1 MRLFATLVC
10 VSLLS
15 ACGGG
20 GGPGGPNV
28 RQNPISA
35 PNPALPDVNFATP
48 RLAGEFEFFAS
59 GSDTLPVSDIFV
71 EDLNNDSKEEVI
83 IAGRMS
89 QSATQLREAADQ
101 DAKNAAWENSNI
113 TLYEFNND
121 DQLVNRTSS
130 WFTGADNV
138 IIGTEPSLKFGDF
151 DGDGNKDM
159 AVGHSTDM
167 EHFGPLTIF
176 KNTGASSFNR
186 EDHDIGDKW
195 MHDIGVGDVNQDGID
210 DVVVG
215 GYSNMVVMLG
225 GGAGFTQLDTTH
237 SGNSGLA
244 IGDFL
249 GNGTTTFVF
258 VDSTGDGDEDDDTTL
273 MSFSQTGANTGEF
286 TRLARLPSSR
296 FELAIYDDLFDPA
309 QTERGHDI
317 RAVPFDFN
325 NDGLLDV
332 VVISNS
338 TSPLDNKNRTEI
350 QFLQNNG
357 GASFTDVTDDVRV
370 DWDVF
375 TNGDYNPQVLDVND
389 DGLTDL
395 LFSAQD
401 FNGSESTR
409 VLLQTKE
416 GKFVQSFTDVFEDF
430 STAAQALETNK
441 NNVLNTIRFLTGPN
455 GDKYLVTTVTLNDGK
470 VALYTSKLGD
480 AGGTTAQA
488 SIDFIQQTW
497 PYVTDEVAAQILAGT
512 AFTDFEGFDPDIH
525 GVGIID
531 LERALLPVGELRM
544 PLDGRA
550 GTVAITGSLTGVN
563 FGELDRVQAVDS
575 LGRGFEI
582 GIGNM
587 HNPVQQDTWYDV
599 NFTDESYTRM
609 DYNFDYVYN
618 DGMLNYSPTDES
630 GNYTLGLQHIKL
642 AKDWYLQGQ
651 YTVLN
656 GRNPWFHMDGMWGT
670 INSSDTFETVITH
683 LHKDFTV
690 NLGTMYTNTSFTPGL
705 VTDVNSLTSMWS
717 EVSWKKNGFR
727 AAIGTMP
734 YLVDGGIT
742 LRVPTSIDFT
752 GTVKYTEFDYKIR
765 NTFAEYV
772 SLGYK
777 KQLDFNSSFSIDAYS
792 NGYGF
797 NKTQFN
803 YTRNF

>member
-1 MRLFATLVC
+1 M
-10 VSLLS
+10 
-15 ACGGG
+15 
-20 GGPGGPNV
+20 
-28 RQNPISA
+28 
-35 PNPALPDVNFATP
+35 
-48 RLAGEFEFFAS
+48 
-59 GSDTLPVSDIFV
+59 
-71 EDLNNDSKEEVI
+71 
-83 IAGRMS
+83 
-89 QSATQLREAADQ
+89 
-101 DAKNAAWENSNI
+101 
-113 TLYEFNND
+113 
-121 DQLVNRTSS
+121 
-130 WFTGADNV
+130 
-138 IIGTEPSLKFGDF
+138 
-151 DGDGNKDM
+151 
-159 AVGHSTDM
+159 
-167 EHFGPLTIF
+167 
-176 KNTGASSFNR
+176 
-186 EDHDIGDKW
+186 
-195 MHDIGVGDVNQDGID
+195 
-210 DVVVG
+210 
-215 GYSNMVVMLG
+215 
-225 GGAGFTQLDTTH
+225 
-237 SGNSGLA
+237 
-244 IGDFL
+244 
-249 GNGTTTFVF
+249 
-258 VDSTGDGDEDDDTTL
+258 
-273 MSFSQTGANTGEF
+273 
-286 TRLARLPSSR
+286 
-296 FELAIYDDLFDPA
+296 
-309 QTERGHDI
+309 
-317 RAVPFDFN
+317 
-325 NDGLLDV
+325 
-332 VVISNS
+332 
-338 TSPLDNKNRTEI
+338 
-350 QFLQNNG
+350 
-357 GASFTDVTDDVRV
+357 RV
-370 DWDVF
+370 DWDLF

-430 STAAQALETNK
+430 ATAAHALETNK
-441 NNVLNTIRFLTGPN
+441 NTVLNSVRFLTGPN

-512 AFTDFEGFDPDIH
+512 AFTDFAGFDPDVH

-587 HNPVQQDTWYDV
+587 HNPVQQDTWYNV

-670 INSSDTFETVITH
+670 INSSDTFETVVTH

-717 EVSWKKNGFR
+717 EVSWKKHGFR
-727 AAIGTMP
+727 AALGTMP

-772 SLGYK
+772 SLGYN
-777 KQLDFNSSFSIDAYS
+777 KQLNFNTSYSIGAYY

-797 NKTQFN
+797 SQANLNLN
-803 YTRNF
+803 YNF

>member
-1 MRLFATLVC
+1 MRLSITVILA
-10 VSLLS
+10 SLILT

-20 GGPGGPNV
+20 GGPGGPNI

-35 PNPALPDVNFATP
+35 PNPDVDFATP
-48 RLAGEFEFFAS
+48 RLAGSYELFTS
-59 GSDTLPVSDIFV
+59 GSDTTPVQDIFV
-71 EDLNNDSKEEVI
+71 QDLNADSKEEVI
-83 IAGRMS
+83 IAGR
-89 QSATQLREAADQ
+89 QSASAFGACNGDLDCKKAAY
-101 DAKNAAWENSNI
+101 ENSQI
-113 TLYEFNND
+113 SIYGFNNSD
-121 DQLVNRTSS
+121 VLVNQTSD
-130 WFTGADNV
+130 WFTGNDNQ
-138 IIGTEPSLKFGDF
+138 IIGSEPSLKFGDF
-151 DGDGNKDM
+151 NGDNSIDM

-167 EHFGPLTIF
+167 EHFGPLIIY

-186 EDHDIGDKW
+186 EDHDIGEKW
-195 MHDIGVGDVNQDGID
+195 MHDIGVGDVNQDGFD

-249 GNGTTTFVF
+249 GDGSVTFVF

-332 VVISNS
+332 VVVSVS
-338 TSPLDNKNRTEI
+338 TGPLDNKNRTEV

-357 GASFTDVTDDVRV
+357 GASFTDVTDDIRV

-375 TNGDYNPQVLDVND
+375 TNGDYNPQLVDVND
-389 DGLTDL
+389 DGLMDIL
-395 LFSAQD
+395 LSAQD
-401 FNGSESTR
+401 FNNSESTR
-409 VLLQTKE
+409 VLVQTKE
-416 GKFVQSFTDVFEDF
+416 GKYVQSFTDVFEDF
-430 STAAQALETNK
+430 VTTVQGLETNK
-441 NNVLNTIRFLTGPN
+441 NQVLNTVRFLTGPD
-455 GDKYLVTTVTLNDGK
+455 GDKFLVTAVTLNDGTNK
-470 VALYTSKLGD
+470 LYTTKLGN

-488 SIDFIQQTW
+488 SIALIQQLW
-497 PYVTDEVAAQILAGT
+497 PYVTDEVAAEILAGT
-512 AFTDFEGFDPDIH
+512 AFTDFAGFDPNVH
-525 GVGIID
+525 GFGIID

-544 PLDGRA
+544 PLEGRN
-550 GTVAITGSLTGVN
+550 GTVPLRGSLSGVN
-563 FGELDRVQAVDS
+563 FGELGSVQAVDS

-582 GIGNM
+582 GINRM
-587 HNPVQQDTWYDV
+587 HTPVQQDTWYDT
-599 NFTDESYTRM
+599 NFTEDSYTRM
-609 DYNFDYVYN
+609 DYAVDYVVQN
-618 DGMLNYSPTDES
+618 GMFNYSPTDES
-630 GNYTLGLQHIKL
+630 GNYTMGLRYIKL
-642 AKDWYLQGQ
+642 AKDWYIQGQ

-670 INSSDTFETVITH
+670 INSSNTFETVITH
-683 LHKDFTV
+683 LHDDFTF
-690 NLGTMYTNTSFTPGL
+690 NFGTMYTNTDYEQGL
-705 VTDVNSLTSMWS
+705 VTSVTPLTSMWS
-717 EVSWKKNGFR
+717 EVSWKRNGFR

-734 YLVDGGIT
+734 YLVDGGLT
-742 LRVPTSIDFT
+742 LRLPTSIDFT
-752 GTVKYTEFDYKIR
+752 GNVKYTEFDYEIR
-765 NTFAEYV
+765 NNFAEYV

-777 KQLDFNSSFSIDAYS
+777 KQLDFNSSLSIDAYS

>member
-1 MRLFATLVC
+1 MKLFAVLVFAI
-10 VSLLS
+10 LLS

-28 RQNPISA
+28 RQNPVSA
-35 PNPALPDVNFATP
+35 PNPNVDFATP
-48 RLAGEFEFFAS
+48 TSVGTYELFTS
-59 GSDTLPVSDIFV
+59 GSDTTPVQDIFV
-71 EDLNNDSKEEVI
+71 QDLNADSKEEVI
-83 IAGRMS
+83 IAGR
-89 QSATQLREAADQ
+89 QSASAFGACNGDLACKQAAY
-101 DAKNAAWENSNI
+101 ENSQI
-113 TLYEFNND
+113 SIYGFNASD
-121 DQLVNRTSS
+121 VLVNQTSD
-130 WFTGADNV
+130 WFTGTDNQ
-138 IIGTEPSLKFGDF
+138 IIGSEPSLKFGDF
-151 DGDGNKDM
+151 NGDNSIDM

-167 EHFGPLTIF
+167 EHFGPLIIY
-176 KNTGASSFNR
+176 KNTGTSSFNR

-195 MHDIGVGDVNQDGID
+195 MHDIGVGDVNQDGFD

-225 GGAGFTQLDTTH
+225 GGVGFTQLDTTH

-249 GNGTTTFVF
+249 GNGSVTFVF

-286 TRLARLPSSR
+286 TRIARLPSSR
-296 FELAIYDDLFDPA
+296 FELAIYDDLFDPT

-332 VVISNS
+332 VVVSVS
-338 TSPLDNKNRTEI
+338 TGPLDNKNRTEI

-370 DWDVF
+370 DWDLF
-375 TNGDYNPQVLDVND
+375 TNGDYNPQLVDVND
-389 DGLTDL
+389 DGLMDIL
-395 LFSAQD
+395 LSAQD
-401 FNGSESTR
+401 FNTSESTR
-409 VLLQTKE
+409 VLLQTTE
-416 GKFVQSFTDVFEDF
+416 GKYVQSFTDVFEDF
-430 STAAQALETNK
+430 ATTVQALETNK
-441 NNVLNTIRFLTGPN
+441 NQVLNTVRFLTGPN
-455 GDKYLVTTVTLNDGK
+455 GDKFLVTAVTLNDGTNK
-470 VALYTSKLGD
+470 LYTTKLGN

-488 SIDFIQQTW
+488 SIALLQQVW
-497 PYVTDEVAAQILAGT
+497 PYVTDELAAQILAGT
-512 AFTDFEGFDPDIH
+512 AFTDFEGFDPNVH
-525 GVGIID
+525 GFGIID

-563 FGELDRVQAVDS
+563 FGDLGRVQAVDS

-582 GIGNM
+582 GIGSM
-587 HNPVQQDTWYDV
+587 HNPQQQDTWYDV

-618 DGMLNYSPTDES
+618 DGMFNYSPTDES
-630 GNYTLGLQHIKL
+630 GNYTMGLRHIKL

-690 NLGTMYTNTSFTPGL
+690 NLGTMYTNTTFTPGL

-717 EVSWKKNGFR
+717 EVSWKKHGFR

-742 LRVPTSIDFT
+742 LRLPTSIDFT
-752 GTVKYTEFDYKIR
+752 GTVKYTEFDYRIR
-765 NTFAEYV
+765 NNFAEYV

-803 YTRNF
+803 YVRNF

>member
-1 MRLFATLVC
+1 MKLFAVLVFTI
-10 VSLLS
+10 LLS

-20 GGPGGPNV
+20 GGPGGPNIRPSV
-28 RQNPISA
+28 NTP
-35 PNPALPDVNFATP
+35 LPDRDFAAP
-48 RLAGEFEFFAS
+48 SLAGKFEFFAS

-71 EDLNNDSKEEVI
+71 QDLNNDNKEEVI

-89 QSATQLREAADQ
+89 QSAAELQAAADQ

-121 DQLVNRTSS
+121 DQLANRTSS

-138 IIGTEPSLKFGDF
+138 IMGTEPSIKFGDF
-151 DGDGNKDM
+151 NGDNNLDM
-159 AVGHSTDM
+159 AIGHSTDM
-167 EHFGPLTIF
+167 EHFGPLVVF
-176 KNTGASSFNR
+176 ENTGASSFNR

-249 GNGTTTFVF
+249 GDGTTTFVF

-296 FELAIYDDLFDPA
+296 FELAIYDDIFDPA
-309 QTERGHDI
+309 QVERGHDI

-338 TSPLDNKNRTEI
+338 TSPLDNRNRTEI
-350 QFLQNNG
+350 QFLRND
-357 GASFTDVTDDVRV
+357 GATNFTDVTDDVRV
-370 DWDVF
+370 DWDIF
-375 TNGDYNPQVLDVND
+375 TNGDYNPQVIDVND

-430 STAAQALETNK
+430 ATAAQALETNK
-441 NNVLNTIRFLTGPN
+441 NTVLNTIRFLTGPD

-470 VALYTSKLGD
+470 VALYTSKLGN

-488 SIDFIQQTW
+488 SIDFIQQIW

-512 AFTDFEGFDPDIH
+512 AFTDFEGFDPNVH
-525 GVGIID
+525 GFGIID

-544 PLDGRA
+544 PLEGRN
-550 GTVAITGSLTGVN
+550 GTMPITGSLSGVN
-563 FGELDRVQAVDS
+563 FGDLGRVQAVDS

-582 GIGNM
+582 GIDSM
-587 HNPVQQDTWYDV
+587 HTPVQQSNWYDV
-599 NFTDESYTRM
+599 SFTDQSYTRM
-609 DYNFDYVYN
+609 DYAVDYVVQE
-618 DGMLNYSPTDES
+618 GMFNYSPTDES
-630 GNYTLGLQHIKL
+630 GNYTMGLRHIKL
-642 AKDWYLQGQ
+642 AKDWYVQGQ
-651 YTVLN
+651 YTVLA

-683 LHKDFTV
+683 LHDDFTF
-690 NLGTMYTNTSFTPGL
+690 NFGTMYTNTDYEQGL
-705 VTDVNSLTSMWS
+705 VTSVTPLTSMWS
-717 EVSWKKNGFR
+717 EVSWKRNGFR

-742 LRVPTSIDFT
+742 LRLPTSIDFT
-752 GTVKYTEFDYKIR
+752 GNVHYTEHNYKIR
-765 NTFAEYV
+765 NNFAEYV

-777 KQLDFNSSFSIDAYS
+777 KQLDFNTSITIDAYS

-803 YTRNF
+803 YVRTF

>member
-1 MRLFATLVC
+1 MRLFTSLVC
-10 VSLLS
+10 VVLLS

-20 GGPGGPNV
+20 GGPGGPNI

-35 PNPALPDVNFATP
+35 PNPALPDVDFATP
-48 RLAGEFEFFAS
+48 RLAGSYELFTS
-59 GSDTLPVSDIFV
+59 GSDTTPVQDIFV
-71 EDLNNDSKEEVI
+71 QDLNADSKEEVI
-83 IAGRMS
+83 IAGR
-89 QSATQLREAADQ
+89 QSASAFGACNGDLDCKKAAY
-101 DAKNAAWENSNI
+101 ENSQI
-113 TLYEFNND
+113 SIYGFNNSD
-121 DQLVNRTSS
+121 VLVNQTSD
-130 WFTGADNV
+130 WFTGNDNQ
-138 IIGTEPSLKFGDF
+138 IIGSEPSLKFGDF
-151 DGDGNKDM
+151 NGDNSIDM

-167 EHFGPLTIF
+167 EHFGPLIIY

-186 EDHDIGDKW
+186 EDHDIGEKW
-195 MHDIGVGDVNQDGID
+195 MHDIGVGDVNQDGFD

-249 GNGTTTFVF
+249 GDGSVTFVF

-332 VVISNS
+332 VVVSVS
-338 TSPLDNKNRTEI
+338 TGPLDNKNRTEI

-375 TNGDYNPQVLDVND
+375 TNGDYNPQLVDVND
-389 DGLTDL
+389 DGLVDIL
-395 LFSAQD
+395 LSAQD
-401 FNGSESTR
+401 FNNSESTR
-409 VLLQTKE
+409 VLVQTKE
-416 GKFVQSFTDVFEDF
+416 GKYVQSFTDVFDDF
-430 STAAQALETNK
+430 VTTVQGLETNK
-441 NNVLNTIRFLTGPN
+441 NQVLNTVRFLTGPD
-455 GDKYLVTTVTLNDGK
+455 GDKFLVTAVTLNDGTNK
-470 VALYTSKLGD
+470 LYTTKLGN

-488 SIDFIQQTW
+488 SIALIQQLW
-497 PYVTDEVAAQILAGT
+497 PYVTDEVAAEILAGT
-512 AFTDFEGFDPDIH
+512 AFTDFEGFDPNVH
-525 GVGIID
+525 GFGIID

-544 PLDGRA
+544 PLEGRN
-550 GTVAITGSLTGVN
+550 GTVPLRGSLSGVN
-563 FGELDRVQAVDS
+563 FGELGSVQAVDS

-582 GIGNM
+582 GINRM
-587 HNPVQQDTWYDV
+587 HTPVQQDTWYDT
-599 NFTDESYTRM
+599 NFTEDSYTRM
-609 DYNFDYVYN
+609 DYAVDYVIQ
-618 DGMLNYSPTDES
+618 DGMFNYSPTDES
-630 GNYTLGLQHIKL
+630 GNYTMGLRHIKL
-642 AKDWYLQGQ
+642 AKDWYVQGQ

-670 INSSDTFETVITH
+670 INSSNTFETVITH
-683 LHKDFTV
+683 LHDDFTF
-690 NLGTMYTNTSFTPGL
+690 NFGTMYTNTDYEQGL
-705 VTDVNSLTSMWS
+705 VTGVTPLTSMWS
-717 EVSWKKNGFR
+717 EVSWKRNGFR

-734 YLVDGGIT
+734 YLVDGGLT
-742 LRVPTSIDFT
+742 LTLPTSIDFT
-752 GTVKYTEFDYKIR
+752 GNVKYTEFDYEIR
-765 NTFAEYV
+765 NNFAEYV

-777 KQLDFNSSFSIDAYS
+777 KQLDFNSSLSIDAYS

>member
-28 RQNPISA
+28 RQSPTPVASD
-35 PNPALPDVNFATP
+35 PNVDFATP
-48 RLAGEFEFFAS
+48 RLAGSYELFTS
-59 GSDTLPVSDIFV
+59 GSGTTPVQDIFV
-71 EDLNNDSKEEVI
+71 QDLNADSKEEVI
-83 IAGRMS
+83 IAGR
-89 QSATQLREAADQ
+89 QSASAFGACNGDLACKQAAY
-101 DAKNAAWENSNI
+101 ENSQI
-113 TLYEFNND
+113 SIYGFNASD
-121 DQLVNRTSS
+121 VLVNQTSD
-130 WFTGADNV
+130 WFTGTDNQ
-138 IIGTEPSLKFGDF
+138 IIGSEPSLKFGDF
-151 DGDGNKDM
+151 NGDNSIDM

-167 EHFGPLTIF
+167 EHFGPLIIY
-176 KNTGASSFNR
+176 KNTGTSSFNR

-195 MHDIGVGDVNQDGID
+195 MHDIGVGDVNQDGFD

-225 GGAGFTQLDTTH
+225 GGVGFTQLDTTH

-249 GNGTTTFVF
+249 GNGSVTFVF

-286 TRLARLPSSR
+286 TRIARLPSSR
-296 FELAIYDDLFDPA
+296 FELAIYDDLFDPT

-332 VVISNS
+332 VVVSVS
-338 TSPLDNKNRTEI
+338 TGPLDNKNRTEI

-370 DWDVF
+370 DWDLF
-375 TNGDYNPQVLDVND
+375 TNGDYNPQLVDVND
-389 DGLTDL
+389 DGLMDIL
-395 LFSAQD
+395 LSAQD
-401 FNGSESTR
+401 FNNSESTR
-409 VLLQTKE
+409 VLLQTTE
-416 GKFVQSFTDVFEDF
+416 GKYVQSFTDVFEDF
-430 STAAQALETNK
+430 VTTVQALETNK
-441 NNVLNTIRFLTGPN
+441 NQVLNTVRFLTGPN
-455 GDKYLVTTVTLNDGK
+455 GDKFLVTAVTLTDGTNK
-470 VALYTSKLGD
+470 LYTTKLGN

-488 SIDFIQQTW
+488 SIALLQQVW
-497 PYVTDEVAAQILAGT
+497 PYVTDELAAQILAGT
-512 AFTDFEGFDPDIH
+512 AFTDFEGFDPNVH
-525 GVGIID
+525 GFGIID
-531 LERALLPVGELRM
+531 LERALLPIGELRM

-563 FGELDRVQAVDS
+563 FGDLGRVQAVDS

-582 GIGNM
+582 GIGSM
-587 HNPVQQDTWYDV
+587 HNPQQQDTWYDV

-618 DGMLNYSPTDES
+618 DGMFNYSPTDES
-630 GNYTLGLQHIKL
+630 GNYTMGLRHIKL

-670 INSSDTFETVITH
+670 IDSSDTFETVITH

-690 NLGTMYTNTSFTPGL
+690 NLGTMYTNTTFTPGL

-717 EVSWKKNGFR
+717 EVSWKKHGFR

-765 NTFAEYV
+765 NTFAEYM
-772 SLGYK
+772 SLGYN
-777 KQLDFNSSFSIDAYS
+777 KQLNFNTSYSIGAYY

-797 NKTQFN
+797 SQANLN
-803 YTRNF
+803 LLYNF